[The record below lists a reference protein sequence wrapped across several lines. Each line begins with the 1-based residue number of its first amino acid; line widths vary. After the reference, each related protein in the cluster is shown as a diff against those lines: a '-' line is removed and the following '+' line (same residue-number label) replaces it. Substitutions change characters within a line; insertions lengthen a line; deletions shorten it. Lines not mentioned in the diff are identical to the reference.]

1 MEKSIKESRLIG
13 RWIYDIEVYPNLF
26 LLCAKNVITKERRK
40 FQVSP
45 LGDDRALFIEW
56 FNQEVVEMVGFNNLF
71 YDYPIL
77 HYVLSVLWNKRGR
90 DFCSKLFTYSD
101 NMIHGKRKVY
111 LKDYQHF
118 RRQIDL
124 FKINHFDNKAKMT
137 SLKLL
142 EFNLKLKNIQE
153 LPFAPGTVLEDWQI
167 RKVIEYCDNDVD
179 ATELV
184 YDVTL
189 PEIDLREKLSPQYK
203 IDFTNYNSTKMGEW
217 ILVSKVIDKLGEEAV
232 YNTYETDRGTRKEII
247 NTKRES
253 IALKDVIFDYVD
265 FTTKPFEKLLDWF
278 KSRIITETKGVFTEI
293 PFEELTL
300 LEPHYRMIKKK
311 GTQKNLNVVY
321 NDFQYDFGVGGI
333 HGTIKPGIYEA
344 DDDYEL
350 IDVDVASYYPNLA
363 IKNKFYPGHYGEV
376 FCDIY
381 EGIYVERTLYPKKQ
395 FPMENLALKLALNG
409 SYGKSNSEYSPLY
422 DPLYTMKTTINGQ
435 LLLCMLSERFIEE
448 IPDCQMIQ
456 INTDGMTVRIHK
468 DYREQLFSICRRW
481 EQLTGLEL
489 EDVNYS
495 KMIIKDVN
503 NYLAIKL
510 DGTVKRKGAAFIHK
524 IEPGELELHKNFSML
539 IVPKVLEKYFV
550 EGIKPE
556 EAVRNHDNIYDFFKR
571 TKISRAD
578 KLHSK
583 VYDIHGNIIS
593 EKEEQR
599 ISRYYVSG
607 AMNFDKE
614 SKSWITIGNGVSL
627 IKEMPPLD
635 PKITKKLLAAY
646 EKAVEE
652 EEYEGTLDD
661 FRKESFKVRFNNVE
675 AGYLCTV
682 CNDLNT
688 TSEQYIRDTL
698 NYQYY
703 IDEVYK
709 IINQIENNEQ

>member
-1 MEKSIKESRLIG
+1 M
-13 RWIYDIEVYPNLF
+13 
-26 LLCAKNVITKERRK
+26 ITK
-40 FQVSP
+40 
-45 LGDDRALFIEW
+45 
-56 FNQEVVEMVGFNNLF
+56 
-71 YDYPIL
+71 
-77 HYVLSVLWNKRGR
+77 
-90 DFCSKLFTYSD
+90 T
-101 NMIHGKRKVY
+101 
-111 LKDYQHF
+111 
-118 RRQIDL
+118 
-124 FKINHFDNKAKMT
+124 
-137 SLKLL
+137 
-142 EFNLKLKNIQE
+142 
-153 LPFAPGTVLEDWQI
+153 
-167 RKVIEYCDNDVD
+167 
-179 ATELV
+179 
-184 YDVTL
+184 
-189 PEIDLREKLSPQYK
+189 
-203 IDFTNYNSTKMGEW
+203 
-217 ILVSKVIDKLGEEAV
+217 
-232 YNTYETDRGTRKEII
+232 
-247 NTKRES
+247 
-253 IALKDVIFDYVD
+253 
-265 FTTKPFEKLLDWF
+265 
-278 KSRIITETKGVFTEI
+278 
-293 PFEELTL
+293 
-300 LEPHYRMIKKK
+300 
-311 GTQKNLNVVY
+311 
-321 NDFQYDFGVGGI
+321 
-333 HGTIKPGIYEA
+333 
-344 DDDYEL
+344 
-350 IDVDVASYYPNLA
+350 
-363 IKNKFYPGHYGEV
+363 
-376 FCDIY
+376 
-381 EGIYVERTLYPKKQ
+381 
-395 FPMENLALKLALNG
+395 
-409 SYGKSNSEYSPLY
+409 KSNSEYSPLY

-448 IPDCQMIQ
+448 ISDCQMIQ

-539 IVPKVLEKYFV
+539 IVPKILEKYFV

-661 FRKESFKVRFNNVE
+661 FRKESSKVRFNNVE

-682 CNDLNT
+682 CNDLDT